1 MTDIEKREKNLLDM
15 MENFSTWK
23 DVTKINTNDENIY
36 ACRYNDTIVT
46 LDKMNAFIYR
56 LHVYDASPKYSI
68 IDIEAEYHFN
78 IKSGTMKM
86 FFDSF
91 QEHIKDNSPAALL
104 TDLFSYM
111 DKNLWWWINKPIPA
125 LKPKPIFM
133 FGYGTCFMQHE
144 KALSPAVEMLEKLQ
158 KKRKQVKKKLFS
170 DEEIEADENEDK
182 DN

>member
-15 MENFSTWK
+15 MDKFSTWK
-23 DVTKINTNDENIY
+23 DVTKMDADKDIRI
-36 ACRYNDTIVT
+36 CRYNDTTIVT
-46 LDKMNAFIYR
+46 LEKINAFIYR
-56 LHVYDASPKYSI
+56 LIVYNASIKYTL
-68 IDIEAEYHFN
+68 IDVEAEYHFN
-78 IKSGTMKM
+78 IESGAMKM

-133 FGYGTCFMQHE
+133 WSE
-144 KALSPAVEMLEKLQ
+144 KIKSGE
-158 KKRKQVKKKLFS
+158 LFS
-170 DEEIEADENEDK
+170 DEEMEVDENEDK
-182 DN
+182 HN